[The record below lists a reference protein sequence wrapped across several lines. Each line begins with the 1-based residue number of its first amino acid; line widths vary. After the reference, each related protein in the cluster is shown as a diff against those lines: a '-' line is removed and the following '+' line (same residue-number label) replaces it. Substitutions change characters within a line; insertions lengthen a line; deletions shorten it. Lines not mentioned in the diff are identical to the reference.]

1 MTRFAVRI
9 RSVSVPL
16 KFSILIMSVCVIIL
30 TGCGV
35 GDHSVPRFGIGGRYN
50 EGREQFTRGRG
61 GDMDRAIAAL
71 EAVVKEDPTY
81 KDSLT
86 LLGRAYY
93 RKARYQDAY
102 QMLQRAVVVNK
113 EDEVAWLVLG
123 MTQLQLGDDQKGVET
138 LKGGITLI
146 SKVAVLGYRNY
157 PEYDVKG
164 AVRTAI
170 RRSAF
175 EITKG
180 VEAKQDILRSC
191 DTLLTRMD
199 DEENYQKNVAPVQ
212 YRQGL

>member
-9 RSVSVPL
+9 RSMSGPL
-16 KFSILIMSVCVIIL
+16 KFCTLIMSLCLIIL
-30 TGCGV
+30 MGCGM
-35 GDHSVPRFGIGGRYN
+35 GNHPIPRFGIGGKYN

-61 GDMDRAIAAL
+61 GDMDLAIASL
-71 EAVVKEDPTY
+71 ETVVKEDPTY

-93 RKARYQDAY
+93 RKGRYQDAY

-113 EDEVAWLVLG
+113 DDEVAWLVLG
-123 MTQLQLGDDQKGVET
+123 MTQLQLGEDGRGIET
-138 LKGGITLI
+138 LKGGITLV
-146 SKVAVLGYRNY
+146 SKVAVPGYRNY
-157 PEYDVKG
+157 PEFDVKG

-191 DTLLTRMD
+191 ETLLTRMD

>member
-1 MTRFAVRI
+1 MTG
-9 RSVSVPL
+9 SVS
-16 KFSILIMSVCVIIL
+16 KETSMSISRRFKIFIVALCLSVF
-30 TGCGV
+30 TGCGI
-35 GDHSVPRFGIGGRYN
+35 GGHPIPRFGIGGKYN
-50 EGREQFTRGRG
+50 EGREQITKGRG
-61 GDMDRAIAAL
+61 GDMDQAIADL

-93 RKARYQDAY
+93 RKGRYQDAY

-113 EDEVAWLVLG
+113 DDEVAWLVLG
-123 MTQLQLGDDQKGVET
+123 LTQLQLGEDQKGVET

-146 SKVAVLGYRNY
+146 SKVAVPGYLNY
-157 PEYDVKG
+157 PEYDTKG
-164 AVRTAI
+164 AVRLAI

-180 VEAKQDILRSC
+180 VEAKQEIIRSC
-191 DTLLTRMD
+191 ETLLTRMD

>member
-1 MTRFAVRI
+1 MN
-9 RSVSVPL
+9 VPL
-16 KFSILIMSVCVIIL
+16 KFSTFIMPLYLIIL
-30 TGCGV
+30 TGCGGSV
-35 GDHSVPRFGIGGRYN
+35 GNHAVPRFGIGGRYN

-61 GDMDRAIAAL
+61 GDMDTAIAAL

-180 VEAKQDILRSC
+180 VEAKQEILRSC
-191 DTLLTRMD
+191 DTLLARMD